1 MRRIWILVQNRRGIF
16 LEPEVFY
23 AKRDAINKKL
33 RLLDRS
39 NPVYDEVEVFEK
51 RIMTGEMRRSRRRT

>member
-51 RIMTGEMRRSRRRT
+51 RIMTGEVRRSRRRT

>member
-23 AKRDAINKKL
+23 VKKDAINKKL
-33 RLLDRS
+33 RLLERS

-51 RIMTGEMRRSRRRT
+51 RIMTSEVRRSRRRT

>member
-23 AKRDAINKKL
+23 AKKDAINRKL

-51 RIMTGEMRRSRRRT
+51 RIMTGEVRRSRRRT